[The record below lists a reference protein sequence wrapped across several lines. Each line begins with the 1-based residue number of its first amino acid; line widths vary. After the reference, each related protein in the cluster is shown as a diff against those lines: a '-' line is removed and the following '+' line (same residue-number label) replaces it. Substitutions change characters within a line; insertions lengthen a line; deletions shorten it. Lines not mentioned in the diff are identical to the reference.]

1 MSKDKISGFLNEKK
15 GEHLYQVIEFVMTD
29 SETLN
34 EVLLGLKSKNEI
46 FRYNCY
52 KVIFQVS
59 KMHSQTLTPNWDYF
73 FDLLESSNSYHR
85 MAAINIIS
93 YLTFMDTRKKFDLVF
108 DQYF

>member
-1 MSKDKISGFLNEKK
+1 MSKDKINGFLNEKK
-15 GEHLYQVIEFVMTD
+15 GEHLYQVIEFAMTD
-29 SETLN
+29 SEALN

-59 KMHSQTLTPNWDYF
+59 KMHSQMLYPKWDYF
-73 FDLLESSNSYHR
+73 FDFLESPNAYHR

-93 YLTFMDTRKKFDLVF
+93 YLTYAIQKKI
-108 DQYF
+108 